1 MWNCVG
7 KVSSMTR
14 PVRSNIAAIIVMLIL
29 AVEISVQAQTSDE
42 FSRQRK
48 RMIDE
53 IAAMARDARLDT
65 GRAEFAAPVM
75 AAIDRVPRHE
85 FVPAAMRRNAYAN
98 LPQSIS
104 ADQTISQPFI
114 VALMSDLMNIKPGD
128 RVLEIGTGSGYQ
140 AAVLA
145 EMGALVHTIEI
156 IESLAK
162 AAQDR
167 LQRLGYTGIR
177 TRSGDGYQGWP
188 EQAPF
193 DAIVLTAAPREVP
206 QPLTDQLKPGGR
218 LIAPI
223 GASGAVQ
230 TLLVIERRADG
241 SLARRDLLAVRF
253 VPLMDTSGKQR

>member
-1 MWNCVG
+1 
-7 KVSSMTR
+7 MTT
-14 PVRSNIAAIIVMLIL
+14 PVRSNIAAILSMLVL
-29 AVEISVQAQTSDE
+29 AVEASVQAQTPDE
-42 FSRQRK
+42 FSTQKK

-65 GRAEFAAPVM
+65 GRAELAAPVM
-75 AAIDRVPRHE
+75 AAIARVPRHE
-85 FVPAAMRRNAYAN
+85 FVPATLRRNAYAN
-98 LPQSIS
+98 RPQSIG
-104 ADQTISQPFI
+104 AGQTISQPFI

-128 RVLEIGTGSGYQ
+128 KVLEIGTGSGYQ

-162 AAQDR
+162 EAHDR

-188 EQAPF
+188 KQAPF
-193 DAIVLTAAPREVP
+193 DAIMLTAAPREVP
-206 QPLTDQLKPGGR
+206 RPLTDQLKPGGR

-223 GASGAVQ
+223 GESGGVQ
-230 TLLVIERRADG
+230 SLLLIERRADG

-253 VPLMDTSGKQR
+253 VPLTDPAGRQR